1 MSYETPR
8 ASDGTRLCAWCGG
21 PVKQAGVGR
30 AREYCKQGC
39 RELAYRQ
46 RKQQKLIDEAV
57 AAALVSST
65 DNRPV
70 SSTDD
75 PPASPKTSVDETGSA
90 QVKPS
95 IPAPSVEP
103 DPPAVLPVV
112 PPAVPAET
120 KAKAKEEAAAAAL
133 AYKRRRRS
141 SMTASAIPLS
151 PAPAVSEEAAANP
164 WLAAVE
170 RTVGRTAQLR
180 EQAPL
185 FEDQEQSDDGAGQP
199 THGA

>member
-8 ASDGTRLCAWCGG
+8 SSDGTRLCAWCGG
-21 PVKQAGVGR
+21 PVKQSGIGR
-30 AREYCKQGC
+30 AKEYCRQGC
-39 RELAYRQ
+39 REMAYRQ

-75 PPASPKTSVDETGSA
+75 LGALRESSVDETGSV
-90 QVKPS
+90 QVRPV
-95 IPAPSVEP
+95 IPAPAVEP

-180 EQAPL
+180 EATL
-185 FEDQEQSDDGAGQP
+185 FEDQEQPDDGSNGP